1 MCRYL
6 LLESSTQ
13 PTCVNLAAK
22 LICEHRIFF
31 HLINNSRWDISVLSY
46 SKTWSEPSDSL
57 RFSPGTFPPCAL
69 SALVEPV
76 ASVFSSPSSL
86 SSFSVPSNGY
96 SSHHFNRG
104 PLIMHAKRPFN
115 SRTRRRKPPFHT
127 CFLAGFV
134 FAEPWYLFN
143 FLHGGYEEPSCV
155 LLMWQNPNTTK
166 SKTKDNK

>member
-57 RFSPGTFPPCAL
+57 RFSPGTFSPCAL
-69 SALVEPV
+69 FAPV
-76 ASVFSSPSSL
+76 DAVPSVFSSPSTLASSTSVHNIRVIILIEVNQVSL
-86 SSFSVPSNGY
+86 KAWSHWAKGKKIKEQSEEINRASSNRNGLK
-96 SSHHFNRG
+96 NRKIG
-104 PLIMHAKRPFN
+104 ICAPK
-115 SRTRRRKPPFHT
+115 K
-127 CFLAGFV
+127 
-134 FAEPWYLFN
+134 
-143 FLHGGYEEPSCV
+143 
-155 LLMWQNPNTTK
+155 
-166 SKTKDNK
+166 